1 MLCFLCYHS
10 MAWAISVDGRYT
22 NANGQVIPHN
32 HPCCIFLT
40 IFIYFCCRC
49 RESRGSIVGKARAF
63 DGRYKRQ
70 GHEQLYVF
78 SFIYTL
84 TILFVLHL
92 SRPWTVV
99 YTSEVVV
106 DHLRLFFNFQ
116 GKKKWQCTKDAPFVL
131 ALWWSYIPLSD
142 SFFLP
147 MPQGSTRTSK
157 VSSWS
162 GPSCSSSQGHYV
174 SSCHGKETPHPALQQ
189 RTRDW

>member
-1 MLCFLCYHS
+1 M
-10 MAWAISVDGRYT
+10 DGRHT

-49 RESRGSIVGKARAF
+49 RESRGSIVGKARTSN
-63 DGRYKRQ
+63 GRYKRQ
-70 GHEQLYVF
+70 RHEQLYIF
-78 SFIYTL
+78 PFIYTL
-84 TILFVLHL
+84 TTLFVLHL

-142 SFFLP
+142 SFFYLCLRFHSHN
-147 MPQGSTRTSK
+147 QGLELIRTFVQFKSRPLR
-157 VSSWS
+157 VILSWE
-162 GPSCSSSQGHYV
+162 GDASSSTATTV
-174 SSCHGKETPHPALQQ
+174 
-189 RTRDW
+189 